1 MPLITKKTCGKKTS
15 VPTEFCFVSSSEEG
29 FVTETIKRAEDGN
42 GIIVRGYE
50 AMDGKCSTVLS
61 FGIKIKKAYLCD
73 LMENILEELSVADG
87 LRVTLDAKNFEI
99 LTLRVI
105 PE

>member
-1 MPLITKKTCGKKTS
+1 M
-15 VPTEFCFVSSSEEG
+15 
-29 FVTETIKRAEDGN
+29 
-42 GIIVRGYE
+42 RGYE
-50 AMDGKCSTVLS
+50 AMDGKCSTELS

-73 LMENILEELSVADG
+73 LMENMLEELSVTENS
-87 LRVTLDAKNFEI
+87 RVKLDAKNFEI